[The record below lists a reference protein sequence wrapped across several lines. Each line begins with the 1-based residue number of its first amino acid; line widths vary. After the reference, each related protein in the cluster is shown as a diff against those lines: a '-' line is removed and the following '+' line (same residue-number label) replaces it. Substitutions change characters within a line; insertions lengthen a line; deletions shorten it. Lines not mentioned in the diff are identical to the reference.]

1 MRGIN
6 KDMDSNNDQR
16 DNFENQQLNEKEGF
30 KFAVTLLAIFGYLFY
45 NIYNYFQNEVVSVFI
60 FFTIYLLI
68 CNIMII
74 IIALILYILIKGFS
88 FEMQG
93 SVKKQNLN
101 KIASKI
107 YLFIFL
113 VFILLFP
120 SSFSYFIYYTSVD
133 FPEHKT
139 DFIVFLMICVG
150 FSMLFIYN
158 PPLKIFA
165 NIKVKCETF
174 NVFQFINI
182 LNENKIEFK
191 IVKDFLKKIF
201 SLKSFKFSFEL
212 FFDYLFKYLLIFIIA
227 VFGLLFIFGTLVPQ
241 MIDLPILF
249 EGNINVDVE
258 NIHKKNDIM
267 IPVQIQVTG
276 IDVPISVGL
285 FKVEPNNS
293 ISIAKIDNLGT
304 QSEYRND
311 LYHRTFSNVSNFK
324 NNNCLLGNSLGS
336 GKYILFIN
344 TTNLSIGYYKLEV
357 ESYKTNSGDGFFLSY

>member
-1 MRGIN
+1 MG
-6 KDMDSNNDQR
+6 SNNDQR
-16 DNFENQQLNEKEGF
+16 DKFENQQLNEKEGF

-60 FFTIYLLI
+60 FFTINLLI
-68 CNIMII
+68 CNITII
-74 IIALILYILIKGFS
+74 IIALIFYILIKGFS
-88 FEMQG
+88 FEVQG
-93 SVKKQNLN
+93 SVKKQKLN

-120 SSFSYFIYYTSVD
+120 SSFGYFIYYTSVD

-139 DFIVFLMICVG
+139 NLMVFLMICVG
-150 FSMLFIYN
+150 FSLLFIYT
-158 PPLKIFA
+158 PSLKIFT
-165 NIKVKCETF
+165 NIGGKCETF
-174 NVFQFINI
+174 NVFQFINK

-201 SLKSFKFSFEL
+201 SLKSFEL
-212 FFDYLFKYLLIFIIA
+212 FFDYSFKYLFIFFIT
-227 VFGLLFIFGTLVPQ
+227 VFGLFFIFGALFPQ

-258 NIHKKNDIM
+258 NIHKKDDIM

-304 QSEYRND
+304 QSENRND

-324 NNNCLLGNSLGS
+324 NDNCLLGNSLGS

-357 ESYKTNSGDGFFLSY
+357 ESYKTNSGDGFFLS

>member
-1 MRGIN
+1 
-6 KDMDSNNDQR
+6 MDSNNDQR
-16 DNFENQQLNEKEGF
+16 DKSENQQLNEKEGF

-60 FFTIYLLI
+60 FFTVNLLI
-68 CNIMII
+68 CNITII

-88 FEMQG
+88 FEVQG
-93 SVKKQNLN
+93 SVEKQNLN

-120 SSFSYFIYYTSVD
+120 SSFGYFIYYTSVD

-139 DFIVFLMICVG
+139 IFYVFLMICVG
-150 FSMLFIYN
+150 FSMLFIYT
-158 PPLKIFA
+158 PPLKIVSEINEKFEA
-165 NIKVKCETF
+165 F
-174 NVFQFINI
+174 NVLQFLNK

-191 IVKDFLKKIF
+191 IVKDSLKKIF
-201 SLKSFKFSFEL
+201 SLKFFESFFES
-212 FFDYLFKYLLIFIIA
+212 FFDYSFKYLLIFFIT
-227 VFGLLFIFGTLVPQ
+227 VFGILFIFGALFPQ

-293 ISIAKIDNLGT
+293 ISIAQIDNLGT
-304 QSEYRND
+304 QSENRND

-324 NNNCLLGNSLGS
+324 NDNCLLGNSLGL

-357 ESYKTNSGDGFFLSY
+357 ESYKTNSGDGFFLS